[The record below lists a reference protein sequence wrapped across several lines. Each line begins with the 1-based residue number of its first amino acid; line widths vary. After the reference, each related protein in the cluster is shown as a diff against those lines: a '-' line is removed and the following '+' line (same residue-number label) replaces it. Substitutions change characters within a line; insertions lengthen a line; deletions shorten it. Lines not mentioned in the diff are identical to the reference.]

1 MTPERWQQIE
11 TLLHAALA
19 RPESERDAFVRSRC
33 ADDTGLA
40 REVRSLLD
48 IAAASSGFLEAPA
61 AGGVRAL
68 LDDDAENTPDDDP
81 GELVNAR
88 LGPYVIERVIASGG
102 MGTVY
107 AARRDD
113 DVYHKTVAVKVVRTV
128 PQDLD
133 PGWQAE
139 RLARFTIERQ
149 VLAEL
154 DHPCIAR
161 MLDGGTT
168 RDGRPFLVMEY
179 VEGVPIDLYC
189 DRAGLSIKGRVRL
202 FIRVCEA
209 AAEAHQRLILH
220 RDIKPA
226 NILVRADG
234 TPKLLDFG
242 LAKPLDPLHGGHARA
257 QTQDGRFM
265 GTLAYA
271 APEQIADGGTHQDT
285 RSDIYALGLVLYRL
299 LSGEH
304 AYSASGTMTEVLRRI
319 TEQTP
324 SPPSRVN
331 HAVSTD
337 LDVVTLKA
345 LAKDPGRRY
354 QSVGEFIADLERAL
368 AGDAVLARADSR
380 WYLLSKTVRRY
391 RGPIATAA
399 ALGLLVASFGVV
411 MALQAVALAKRS
423 DQLAGA
429 LRESNI
435 ARGRTLTATGSVS
448 EAERVL
454 WRERLAPGGD
464 PGDEALWALWELYS
478 QYPCLRTLELP
489 AFTGTILRPTPDRS
503 RLIVRGRGTGDD
515 EAGVLV
521 LDARTAGVISSIH
534 ARPHTEEALS
544 LSNNGRGILVGT
556 EDGRLHVHD
565 IDTGELTAS
574 FTVCESPV
582 LVVQPGP
589 GETVVCTAGSSITI
603 VDLDNPSEKSRIDT
617 AGLNVRH
624 ALLLPD
630 RRTVLAACGDGHIRS
645 FNAVDGAVG
654 RVDLEPRR
662 WSKFIAASD
671 DGRYV
676 AADTNGTDIA
686 LIDLEEDSIRFL
698 TGARGWINSIRFGR
712 IDGRTALVAAS
723 FDKSAYLWEVE
734 GGTLLRTFPGHE
746 SLITDADFGPDG
758 RTITTVCN
766 AVVRE
771 WEIKPGLCSARMP
784 TPAPIFDVRF
794 LPGEKKLVTTDS
806 DERFAVRVWEL
817 GAPSPLRVLTG
828 HTGPVA
834 NVAFDPRSG
843 AIYSA
848 SYDGT
853 LRVWDP
859 DGESRVLARRE
870 GARSGLNA
878 LTISPDGTTIAIG
891 TADGSVVLVSPGG
904 EIRRSIRL
912 GDDLERVPSLD
923 FSPDGAWLAATKV
936 AARGPQEISLFSM
949 RGRPD
954 VAFLAHSQTIRV
966 IRFSPTAPIL
976 ATAGDDLSIRLWSMG
991 EGEIGMPIRTLR
1003 GHESDIFDIAFSPDG
1018 SRIVSAG
1025 RRGVIKIWSA
1035 ETGACLLTLRPHED
1049 MVFALDFSADGRTL
1063 VSAGRDG
1070 GVVLTD
1076 LTYYDSHIKGNQRAQ
1091 EAWLTHGTS
1100 QRP

>member
-11 TLLHAALA
+11 TLLHEALA
-19 RPESERDAFVRSRC
+19 QPEPERDAFVRSRC

-128 PQDLD
+128 PHDLD

-179 VEGVPIDLYC
+179 VEGMPIDLYC
-189 DRAGLSIKGRVRL
+189 DHAGLSIMGRVRL
-202 FIRVCEA
+202 FIRVGEA
-209 AAEAHQRLILH
+209 VAEAHQRLILH

-242 LAKPLDPLHGGHARA
+242 LAKPLDPLHGGRVWA

-271 APEQIADGGTHQDT
+271 APEQVAGGGSHQDT

-319 TEQTP
+319 TDEP
-324 SPPSRVN
+324 PRPPSRVN
-331 HAVSTD
+331 HSVSTD

-345 LAKDPGRRY
+345 LAKDPARRY

-380 WYLLSKTVRRY
+380 WYLMRKTVRRY
-391 RGPIATAA
+391 RGPIATAVV
-399 ALGLLVASFGVV
+399 LGLLVTSFGVV
-411 MALQAVALAKRS
+411 MAMQAAVLAKRS

-435 ARGRTLTATGSVS
+435 ARGRALAATGSVS
-448 EAERVL
+448 EAERIL
-454 WRERLAPGGD
+454 WRERLDPAGD
-464 PGDEALWALWELYS
+464 PADEAYWALWELYA
-478 QYPCLRTLELP
+478 QRPCLRTLVLP
-489 AFTGTILRPTPDRS
+489 AFTGTILRPTPDGTRY
-503 RLIVRGRGTGDD
+503 LVRGGPSSEG
-515 EAGVLV
+515 GMNVLV
-521 LDARTAGVISSIH
+521 LDARTGGVITTIDAH
-534 ARPHTEEALS
+534 PENEEVLALS
-544 LSNNGRGILVGT
+544 PDGRRALVGT
-556 EDGRLHVHD
+556 QDGLLRVYD
-565 IDTGELTAS
+565 AESGELTAS
-574 FTVCESPV
+574 IPAGDGPV
-582 LVVQPGP
+582 RLVQPGP
-589 GETVVCTAGSSITI
+589 GNSAVCVAESAIAI
-603 VDLDNPSEKSRIDT
+603 IDLDLSAQTSRIDT
-617 AGLNVRH
+617 AGLNIRI
-624 ALLLPD
+624 AFLLPD
-630 RRTVLAACGDGHIRS
+630 LRTVIAASEDGVIRL
-645 FNAVDGAVG
+645 FDAEGGTPG
-654 RVDLEPRR
+654 RTYLEPRW
-662 WSKFIAASD
+662 WSKNLAVSG

-676 AADTNGTDIA
+676 ASDQNGTDIA
-686 LIDLEEDSIRFL
+686 LIDLEADTIREL
-698 TGARGWINSIRFGR
+698 TGPRGWVNSIRFGR
-712 IDGRTALVAAS
+712 VDGRPALVAAS
-723 FDKSAYLWEVE
+723 FDKSAYLWDVE
-734 GGTLLRTFPGHE
+734 RGTLIRSFPGHE
-746 SLITDADFGPDG
+746 TLISDAGFGPDG

-771 WEIKPGLCSARMP
+771 WEIEPGLCSTRLP
-784 TPAPIFDVRF
+784 TPAPVFDARF
-794 LPGEKKLVTTDS
+794 LPGEGLLLTTDT
-806 DERFAVRVWEL
+806 DEPFAVRVWEH
-817 GAPSPLRVLTG
+817 ASPSPSRVLTG

-834 NVAFDPRSG
+834 NAAIDPRSG

-853 LRVWDP
+853 LRVWGP
-859 DGESRVLARRE
+859 GEESRVLVNRE
-870 GARSGLNA
+870 GARNGLNA
-878 LTISPDGTTIAIG
+878 LAVSLDGATIAIG
-891 TADGSVVLVSPGG
+891 TADGAVVLVSPDG
-904 EIRRSIRL
+904 EVERSIRL
-912 GDDLERVPSLD
+912 GDNLERVPSLD

-936 AARGPQEISLFSM
+936 AARGPQELRLISM
-949 RGRPD
+949 QGRPD
-954 VAFLAHSQTIRV
+954 IGLLAHSQTIRV
-966 IRFSPTAPIL
+966 VRFSPTAPIL
-976 ATAGDDLSIRLWSMG
+976 ASAGDDLSIRLWSMG
-991 EGEIGMPIRTLR
+991 EGEIGDQLRTLR

-1018 SRIVSAG
+1018 FMIASGG
-1025 RRGVIKIWSA
+1025 RSGVIKLWNTES
-1035 ETGACLLTLRPHED
+1035 GVCLLTLHLHTD
-1049 MVFALDFSADGRTL
+1049 MVFALAFSDDGRTL

-1070 GVVLTD
+1070 GIVFTD
-1076 LTYYDSHIKGNQRAQ
+1076 LTYYDTHIRGNQQAQ
-1091 EAWLTHGTS
+1091 KAWLTRGLPTD
-1100 QRP
+1100 R